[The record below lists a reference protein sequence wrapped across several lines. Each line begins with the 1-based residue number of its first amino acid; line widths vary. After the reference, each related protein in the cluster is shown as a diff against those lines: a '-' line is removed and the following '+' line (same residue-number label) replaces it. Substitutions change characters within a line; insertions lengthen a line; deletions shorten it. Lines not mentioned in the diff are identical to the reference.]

1 MRKWDG
7 VWVRFVI
14 LSGPLEGEGVGEKKK
29 ENLMGKK
36 PKTVTRRK
44 FVAQTAGAV
53 VSLGAAGALNVAA
66 NSYSSLLS
74 HYLGGRPTTVVQSE
88 GSESWDSTYYAAAY
102 RGRNQAKEA
111 ATEVVAQI
119 VEEGAVLL
127 KNDNGALPLAA
138 GTTVSLLGRYAADP
152 VYGGAGSGTVD
163 PNDCV
168 TLYQGIANAGLTI
181 NDTAFD
187 FINSNYS
194 NYPKAAITMDDP
206 STAAY
211 YIGEIPWSAY
221 SSDAQS
227 SISGTTAVIVLGRG
241 GGEGGDL
248 SRDLKGDVESGV
260 STAFTENDETANY
273 VDGQH
278 ELELTVEEKDLIA
291 AAKSAC
297 KKVIVLINASTTM
310 ELGPLMSG
318 DYEVDAIL
326 HIGSLGAA
334 GSNGV
339 GQLLVGAMSP
349 SGKTTDTWVADFTAD
364 PTFKNFGGKHYAD
377 VSGYYDSNPNGFR
390 ADGTAY
396 FVEYKE
402 GIYYGYRYYETA
414 AVEAAAGNYPG
425 FDYDSA
431 VVFPFGYGLSY
442 TTFEQT
448 LDSVSADDTDVK
460 ASVTVT
466 NTGSASGKQVVE
478 IYFTAPY
485 KEGGLPKSAVV
496 LGGFAKTSELAA
508 GASETVEVSFPVRR
522 MASWDSDKSGYVLD
536 SGDYDISLRTDSHT
550 VVDSK
555 PVTVAAKTYTTDEV
569 TDTKLTNLFDDC
581 TQYMEKNCTAFSRDD
596 FKGTFPEAAE
606 DTTTDAVGISVAEFA
621 YAQDS
626 SVAMPTTGAS
636 NGLSLIDLRGVD
648 YDDELWDSLLDQISV
663 SEMIAVIN
671 DAAYNTAEVASISK
685 PATSDPDGPAG
696 FTSLTGSTGNC
707 AYCSEYLMA
716 QTWNV
721 DLIEQVGQA
730 VGEEALSSG
739 YNGWYAPACDTHRSP
754 FAGRNFE
761 YFSEDPV
768 LGGSICAAEIQGA
781 ASRGCYGYVKHFA
794 LNDQESYR
802 IQHIMIWA
810 TEQTMRECYLRQF
823 EIAIKTPSVDMKY
836 ISDDKGTMSTKT
848 MPGCTAVMSSF
859 NYIGTEWAGGRKSLL
874 TNLLRD
880 EWGFRG
886 AVITDFNLYGYMEK
900 DPSLLAGN
908 DLQLT
913 YSAMSGDIANT
924 DKADIVAAMRTAM
937 HNVCYTVVNSNAMN
951 GLVPGSSVKY
961 GVAPWQYGV
970 WGGTAVLV
978 ALGAFLGYK
987 AVKTNKALK
996 EKKADAADSAEEK
1009 AGEKD

>member
-1 MRKWDG
+1 MAR
-7 VWVRFVI
+7 
-14 LSGPLEGEGVGEKKK
+14 
-29 ENLMGKK
+29 K

-44 FVAQTAGAV
+44 FVAQTTGAV
-53 VSLGAAGALNVAA
+53 VSLGAAAAVNVAS
-66 NSYSSLLS
+66 NSYSSLLN
-74 HYLGGRPTTVVQSE
+74 HYLGGRPTTVIHAE
-88 GSESWDSTYYAAAY
+88 GSENWDSTYYKAAY

-111 ATEVVAQI
+111 ATKIVAQV

-138 GTTVSLLGRYAADP
+138 GTTISLLGRYAADP

-163 PNDCV
+163 ASDCV
-168 TLYQGIANAGLTI
+168 NLYQGIANAGLTI
-181 NDTAFD
+181 NDTTFK
-187 FINSNYS
+187 FISSSYAS
-194 NYPKAAITMDDP
+194 YPKAAITMDDP

-211 YIGEIPWSAY
+211 YIGEIPWADY

-227 SISGTTAVIVLGRG
+227 SIAGTTAVIVLGRG

-248 SRDLKGDVESGV
+248 SRDLKGDVDSGV
-260 STAFTENDETANY
+260 SSAFTENSETANY
-273 VDGQH
+273 VAGQH
-278 ELELTVEEKDLIA
+278 ELELTAEEKGLIA

-297 KKVIVLINASTTM
+297 SKVIVLINASTTM

-318 DYEVDAIL
+318 EYEVDAIL

-349 SGKTTDTWVADFTAD
+349 SGKTTDIWAADFTAD
-364 PTFKNFGGKHYAD
+364 PTFDNFGGKQYTD
-377 VSGYYDSNPNGFR
+377 VSGFYDSNPNGFK

-414 AVEAAAGNYPG
+414 AVEAAAGDYPG

-442 TTFEQT
+442 TTFAET
-448 LDSVSADDTDVK
+448 LDSVEVSGDDVK
-460 ASVTVT
+460 VSVTVT
-466 NTGSASGKQVVE
+466 NSGSVAGKQVVE
-478 IYFTAPY
+478 VYYAAPY
-485 KEGGLPKSAVV
+485 VKGGTAKSAVV

-508 GASETVEVSFPVRR
+508 GASEAVEVTFPVRS
-522 MASWDSDKSGYVLD
+522 MASWDSDKSGFVLD
-536 SGDYDISLRTDSHT
+536 SGDYEISLRTDSHT

-555 PVTVAAKTYTTDEV
+555 SLTISGQTYTTDEV
-569 TDTKLTNLFDDC
+569 TGTTLSNQFDDC
-581 TQYMEKNCTAFSRDD
+581 TQYMENNCTAFSRDD
-596 FKGTFPEAAE
+596 FKGTFPDAARDRDSADCGITIAPYE
-606 DTTTDAVGISVAEFA
+606 YEQDTT
-621 YAQDS
+621 
-626 SVAMPTTGAS
+626 VAMPTTGAN

-648 YDDELWDSLLDQISV
+648 YDDELWDSLLDQINV
-663 SEMIAVIN
+663 SEMTAVIN

-707 AYCSEYLMA
+707 SYCSEYLMA
-716 QTWNV
+716 QTWNA

-730 VGEEALSSG
+730 VGEEALASG
-739 YNGWYAPACDTHRSP
+739 YSGWYAPACDTHRSP

-768 LGGSICAAEIQGA
+768 LGGTICAAEIQGA
-781 ASRGCYGYVKHFA
+781 ASRGCYAYVKHFA

-802 IQHIMIWA
+802 IQHVMTWA

-823 EIAIKTPSVDMKY
+823 EIAVKRPSVDMKY
-836 ISDDKGTMSTKT
+836 ISDDQGTMSTKK
-848 MPGCTAVMSSF
+848 MPGCTGVMSSF
-859 NYIGTEWAGGRKSLL
+859 NYVGTEWAGGRKSLL
-874 TNLLRD
+874 TGLLRD

-900 DPSLLAGN
+900 NPSLLAGN

-913 YSAMSGDIANT
+913 YSAMTGSIANA

-951 GLVPGSSVKY
+951 GLAPGSSVKY
-961 GVAPWQYGV
+961 GIAPWQYGV
-970 WGGTAVLV
+970 YGGTAVLV
-978 ALGAFLGYK
+978 ALGALLGYK

-996 EKKADAADSAEEK
+996 EQKAHPADVTDDEGGAE
-1009 AGEKD
+1009 D